1 MFNNDDTF
9 CPDFQILLVV
19 SFLKDK
25 PILLDIEITWY
36 NVFVTERRGAA
47 EGTGELIESWVCRIE
62 TSAL

>member
-1 MFNNDDTF
+1 MTHFVLISRF
-9 CPDFQILLVV
+9 YC